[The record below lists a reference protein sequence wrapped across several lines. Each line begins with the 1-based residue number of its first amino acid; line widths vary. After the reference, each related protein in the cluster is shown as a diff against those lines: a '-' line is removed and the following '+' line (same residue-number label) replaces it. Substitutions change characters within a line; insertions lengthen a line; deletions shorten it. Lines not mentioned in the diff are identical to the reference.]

1 MKKLSEQF
9 LELSQRAAVWENRT
23 AAIRQENHKEFEAS
37 VAEAQASVKSAQA
50 AFTARLDKVEEPIAA
65 EWRKLKDSFDIH
77 VAHVRQAAAARKAAH
92 DLAEAQA
99 HADAMEAYAEIAA
112 EFAKLTATEAETAMV
127 AAKQAR
133 AAAQS
138 MAKVRP

>member
-23 AAIRQENHKEFEAS
+23 AAIRQENHKEFEAN

-65 EWRKLKDSFDIH
+65 EWRKLKDSFDMH

-92 DLAEAQA
+92 DL
-99 HADAMEAYAEIAA
+99 EAYAEIAA

-127 AAKQAR
+127 EAKQAR